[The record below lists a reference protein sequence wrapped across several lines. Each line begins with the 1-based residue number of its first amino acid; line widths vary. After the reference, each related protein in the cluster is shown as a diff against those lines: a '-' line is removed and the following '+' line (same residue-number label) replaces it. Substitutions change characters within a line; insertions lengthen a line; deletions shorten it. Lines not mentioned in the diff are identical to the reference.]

1 MRLKLLFVI
10 GLISG
15 YVFGARA
22 GRKRYDLLR
31 ERATEAWEDPRV
43 QKAVADAEEFVK
55 ENAPIVADKLADG
68 AKVAGEKLAESA
80 HVAGERLTETAHVTA
95 ETAREVSDKLSETA
109 REVAEKLSE
118 TARDLGEKLTD
129 SAKTAGTSSSE
140 GTKTAVASARDAV
153 ARAKDAVSGARDQV
167 TELVGK
173 DAADRLTE
181 SAKSIAGR
189 FSGLVGGSA
198 IPVGTGAADPTAPD
212 TVISDTIEDEDEVVL
227 VDDADFPSFD
237 ETAILDEPA
246 GLEEDVVI
254 EEQPFLAEQVS
265 LEEPGFE
272 IVIDGAPVG
281 EDSLA
286 GHAADADAEPEG
298 HRGV

>member
-31 ERATEAWEDPRV
+31 ERAAEAWEDPRV

-68 AKVAGEKLAESA
+68 AKVAGERIAESA

-95 ETAREVSDKLSETA
+95 ETAKEVTDKLTDTA
-109 REVAEKLSE
+109 REVAERLAE
-118 TARDLGEKLTD
+118 TAKDLGEKLSD
-129 SAKTAGTSSSE
+129 SAKGAGTSPSE
-140 GTKTAVASARDAV
+140 GTRAAVASARDAV
-153 ARAKDAVSGARDQV
+153 ARAKDAVAGARGQV
-167 TELVGK
+167 TDLVGK
-173 DAADRLTE
+173 DVTDRLAG
-181 SAKSIAGR
+181 SASALAGR
-189 FSGLVGGSA
+189 LGGLVGGSA

-212 TVISDTIEDEDEVVL
+212 TVISDTIEDDGEVVL

-237 ETAILDEPA
+237 ESAGLDEP
-246 GLEEDVVI
+246 GDLEEDVVI
-254 EEQPFLAEQVS
+254 EEQPFVEDQVS

-272 IVIDGAPVG
+272 IVIDGTSVG
-281 EDSLA
+281 EDALTE
-286 GHAADADAEPEG
+286 HATGDDSDG
-298 HRGV
+298 RHRA